1 MSAAPPLPALPE
13 PLRVTPL
20 IRVGR
25 WSFLALGIM
34 YGISRSK
41 TLSKRENA
49 LRAKKEQERPAKE
62 AAKLAE
68 KTRLNREELLYL
80 AKETG
85 TPVPPNF

>member
-1 MSAAPPLPALPE
+1 MASSAAMPE
-13 PLRVTPL
+13 PVRVSPL

-34 YGISRSK
+34 WGISRNRS
-41 TLSKRENA
+41 LSKKETKFREME
-49 LRAKKEQERPAKE
+49 EQARPARE
-62 AAKLAE
+62 AAKAAE
-68 KTRLNREELLYL
+68 KARLNREEMLYL